1 MFIKFTDIINNQTI
15 KVNTDHISYISHMEY
30 SKFTFPEKDL
40 NYMLTTNTF
49 TNVYYRGDVITRTDN
64 INKCVNLIFTSDLRN
79 KDYELVVKALETYV
93 DERKD
98 YIIESA
104 AIFKLTM
111 DNGQT
116 FYCNDT
122 IYNTICNNNDTLVIE
137 T

>member
-15 KVNTDHISYISHMEY
+15 TVNTDHINYISHMEY

-49 TNVYYRGDVITRTDN
+49 NNVYYRGDVITRTDN
-64 INKCVNLIFTSDLRN
+64 INNCINLIFTSDLRN
-79 KDYELVVKALETYV
+79 KDYEVVLKALETYV
-93 DERKD
+93 DERKN
-98 YIIESA
+98 YMIESA

-122 IYNTICNNNDTLVIE
+122 IYNTICNNNDNLVIE